1 MNTSKAERTSNYIL
15 ETVAPCFN
23 KHGYTATSMSDI
35 TKATGL
41 TKGAIYGN
49 FENKEALSIQAFDY
63 NIKRVLGE
71 IRNYTQRAAT
81 PLDKLYALTEFYRH
95 YHDYTS
101 NLGGC
106 PILNVGVDANNNN
119 PELLKKVRSVILEL
133 QSNLIFLIE
142 KGIEVGQLREDIDAS
157 KYAKRIFS
165 LMEGSIFMSLTM
177 QTKSYLDD
185 MMDFIDQMISKEMK
199 K

>member
-1 MNTSKAERTSNYIL
+1 MILSKAERTSNYIL
-15 ETVAPCFN
+15 ETVAPYFN

-49 FENKEALSIQAFDY
+49 FQSKEVLSLKAFEY
-63 NIKRVLGE
+63 NIKRVLDE
-71 IRNYTQRAAT
+71 LRAYTQKART
-81 PLDKLYALTEFYRH
+81 PLEKLYALTDFYRH

-119 PELLKKVRSVILEL
+119 PLLLKKVKEVIREL
-133 QSNLIFLIE
+133 QDKMTYLIE
-142 KGIEVGQLREDIDAS
+142 KGIESGQLRPDIDALLYS
-157 KYAKRIFS
+157 RRIFS

-177 QTKSYLDD
+177 QTKSYLND
-185 MMDFIDQMISKEMK
+185 MMDFIDQMITNEMK